1 MKRHPLDHHIAVFV
15 SGTYRI
21 YITGNPIT
29 SSLGSRPID
38 IHLKAVEK
46 MGVEI
51 AESSKGIYCKVRNL
65 QGTKIK
71 LSFPSVGA
79 TENIM
84 LLGTLAKGVTIIEN
98 PAKEPEIVDLQLFL
112 NKAGGNI
119 CGAGTNRIYIE
130 GVKKLDWCEHTI
142 IPDRI
147 ETGTFM
153 HRLCTFYK

>member
-1 MKRHPLDHHIAVFV
+1 
-15 SGTYRI
+15 
-21 YITGNPIT
+21 
-29 SSLGSRPID
+29 
-38 IHLKAVEK
+38 

-153 HRLCTFYK
+153 TMAVATGGELFIESTEPMHKSTCFYSIWNNSVFTPI